1 MDIEVEIKCFIS
13 KENYQRL
20 LDFFKSNA
28 EFINEDYQE
37 TYYFNSVEDLRIQRN
52 NSFCKIVLKSGKIHD
67 YHRKELEIKLD
78 KNDFEKLEK
87 LFNAL
92 GYEIEIKWF
101 RKRNNFKWQ
110 YIDVSLDFTKGY
122 GYILELEKMSNEEN
136 KEKNLLLLREK
147 LKLLGVNETR
157 KEEFDKI
164 FENYKKNWKELTK
177 D

>member
-110 YIDVSLDFTKGY
+110 DIDVSLDFTKGY

-157 KEEFDKI
+157 NEEFDKI

>member
-1 MDIEVEIKCFIS
+1 M
-13 KENYQRL
+13 
-20 LDFFKSNA
+20 
-28 EFINEDYQE
+28 
-37 TYYFNSVEDLRIQRN
+37 
-52 NSFCKIVLKSGKIHD
+52 
-67 YHRKELEIKLD
+67 
-78 KNDFEKLEK
+78 
-87 LFNAL
+87 
-92 GYEIEIKWF
+92 
-101 RKRNNFKWQ
+101 
-110 YIDVSLDFTKGY
+110 SLDFTKGY

>member
-13 KENYQRL
+13 KVNYQRL

-110 YIDVSLDFTKGY
+110 DIDVSLDFTKGY

>member
-110 YIDVSLDFTKGY
+110 DIDVSLDFTKGY

>member
-110 YIDVSLDFTKGY
+110 DIDVSLDFTKGY
-122 GYILELEKMSNEEN
+122 GYILELEKMSNDEN